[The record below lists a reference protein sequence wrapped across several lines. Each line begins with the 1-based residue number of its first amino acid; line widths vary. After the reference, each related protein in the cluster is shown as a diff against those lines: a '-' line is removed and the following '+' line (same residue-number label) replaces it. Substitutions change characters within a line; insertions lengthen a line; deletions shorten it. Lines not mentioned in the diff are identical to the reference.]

1 MLGAMHETRLQT
13 RWTDFDKLG
22 HITHA
27 AYPIYFDEARDAF
40 LTETVGPFEEFPWV
54 IAHVSI
60 DYEHEIVHPA
70 REVVVRTQVTGVGRT
85 SVTFEQQ
92 VVGSE
97 GGIAARSRSVLVAW
111 DETARGG
118 GAGAP
123 EGGGE
128 VVPPGAQLAPGEK
141 PVG

>member
-1 MLGAMHETRLQT
+1 VHETRLQT

-27 AYPIYFDEARDAF
+27 AYPVYFDEARDAF

-60 DYEHEIVHPA
+60 DYEREIVHPV
-70 REVVVRTQVTGVGRT
+70 REVVVRTRVATIGRT

-92 VVGSE
+92 VAARDGA
-97 GGIAARSRSVLVAW
+97 IAATSRSVLVAW
-111 DETARGG
+111 DETART
-118 GAGAP
+118 ARVILDEERAKLQP
-123 EGGGE
+123 
-128 VVPPGAQLAPGEK
+128 
-141 PVG
+141 

>member
-1 MLGAMHETRLQT
+1 MHETRLQT

-60 DYEHEIVHPA
+60 DYKREVVRPA
-70 REVVVRTQVTGVGRT
+70 REGVVSTRGAATGRAGLSCEREVPGPAG
-85 SVTFEQQ
+85 V
-92 VVGSE
+92 
-97 GGIAARSRSVLVAW
+97 AAASRSVLVAW
-111 DETARGG
+111 DGETRAARPLSE
-118 GAGAP
+118 AERA
-123 EGGGE
+123 
-128 VVPPGAQLAPGEK
+128 AL
-141 PVG
+141 